1 VVCPLLEIIAKKEK
15 KSKSKFKI
23 GSQKISAIFTWD
35 HIMNHCSAAVVHCY
49 NPAIIKEKLIPWFSA
64 CWDKTICHLETGVLS
79 LFFVYYGR
87 FYIQIFATPPGC
99 TVLVDLVQTSIY
111 FQVCQHHVVMCKNSQ
126 ALCLHAN
133 CFSLE
138 TDPVTHLT
146 PIASHSVCSDKNADH
161 THTHTPLPLL
171 FHYIHFRLCSAAI
184 CSQMLGRLLLC
195 PLWRLS
201 LVELMIGP
209 VTSTPHHRWCSR
221 VWAYKLYLYMLFL
234 LAHL

>member
-1 VVCPLLEIIAKKEK
+1 
-15 KSKSKFKI
+15 
-23 GSQKISAIFTWD
+23 
-35 HIMNHCSAAVVHCY
+35 MNHCSAAVVHCY

-161 THTHTPLPLL
+161 THSHTHTPPSVVPLHTL
-171 FHYIHFRLCSAAI
+171 
-184 CSQMLGRLLLC
+184 QTLLSSNL
-195 PLWRLS
+195 LTNVEQTTTVSS
-201 LVELMIGP
+201 LTLKPGW
-209 VTSTPHHRWCSR
+209 TNDWACDFSTPSP
-221 VWAYKLYLYMLFL
+221 MMP
-234 LAHL
+234 